1 MLAAK
6 RSASSCHRGTMR
18 CDLPTAQAA
27 ALFCKQG
34 TRMLSRYKTGL
45 QGHNTEADLET
56 RQSRFHFDLPCQR
69 HHLYHTAAV
78 RQSDTKL

>member
-1 MLAAK
+1 MNLK
-6 RSASSCHRGTMR
+6 QPHCISYGLPPFSCECCM
-18 CDLPTAQAA
+18 
-27 ALFCKQG
+27 QG